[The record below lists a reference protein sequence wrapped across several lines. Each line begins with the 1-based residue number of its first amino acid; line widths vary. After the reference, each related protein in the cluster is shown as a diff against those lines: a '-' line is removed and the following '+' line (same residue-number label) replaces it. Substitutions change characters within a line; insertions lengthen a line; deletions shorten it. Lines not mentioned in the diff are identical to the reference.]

1 MLQALFARPALTIV
15 GAFILGILLAEHY
28 PSTPLALGLFIIP
41 FGFAIVAL
49 VATIFC
55 VHRSISKALWS
66 QGLLLLCSFSAGYQT
81 NFYER
86 NLLYDNAEV
95 DKGEFTA
102 LVTDTP
108 QRTEKGLRIPIKILS
123 ADSLPQGSKW
133 MLYLYGYPESK
144 EVPQMGDKLSGYAQ
158 APQKRKEIALR
169 SYNYWLRSKNC
180 TGTLS
185 LTYSEAAFRL
195 SPRTSAR
202 TLIEKSSDWRS
213 YFLQRIEQLPLEEEQ
228 KAFVAAIA
236 LGYRTKALES
246 YSQSFRAIG
255 TAHILA
261 VSGFHLGVVCGFIY
275 LLLGWLR
282 RLSRL
287 RFLLPLVLILV
298 AWGYVVLTGCSA
310 PTVRAAL
317 MVTLYQVTLLWACPR
332 DSINLLAFA
341 ALLLLLFHPGY
352 LFDIGF
358 QLSFL
363 SVLSILLFLPFF
375 AIPPVGRVHPLVH
388 YLYSGI
394 SLCISAQI
402 LTFPLVLYHFG
413 TVPLLFAWSNVPLV
427 FLASLIIPL
436 SLALATPLLSYFPML
451 EDTAINIL
459 RLLLDFVS
467 QTIQFL
473 NPWSDNWQIAMRPS
487 SLQVVGMYLA
497 LATFYVLLRRFIPW
511 QKKGSSR
518 VYDTISRRHFRLLS
532 KVQRVRHLLPQ
543 EDSDKLS
550 L

>member
-1 MLQALFARPALTIV
+1 M
-15 GAFILGILLAEHY
+15 GAFILGILLAEHF
-28 PSTPLALGLFIIP
+28 PSTHLALWLFIIP

-49 VATIFC
+49 VVAFFC
-55 VHRSISKALWS
+55 SLRTISKTHWS
-66 QGLLLLCSFSAGYQT
+66 LGLLLLGSFSAGYLT
-81 NFYER
+81 NLYER
-86 NLLYDNAEV
+86 DLLYDNAEV
-95 DKGEFTA
+95 GNGEFTA
-102 LVTDTP
+102 LVADSP
-108 QRTEKGLRIPIKILS
+108 QRTEKALRIPIKILQ
-123 ADSLPQGSKW
+123 ADSLPQETKW

-144 EVPQMGDKLSGYAQ
+144 QVPQIGDTLTSYAKE
-158 APQKRKEIALR
+158 PCKRGEIPLA
-169 SYNYWLRSKNC
+169 SYRHWLRSKNC
-180 TGTLS
+180 TGTIPV
-185 LTYSEAAFRL
+185 TYSEAAFHL
-195 SPRTSAR
+195 SSRTSAR

-213 YFLQRIEQLPLEEEQ
+213 FFLQQIGHLPLEEEQ

-236 LGYRTKALES
+236 LGYQTKALES
-246 YSQSFRAIG
+246 YSHSFRAIG

-282 RLSRL
+282 KLSRL
-287 RFLLPLVLILV
+287 RFLLPLTLVLV
-298 AWGYVVLTGCSA
+298 SWGYVVLTGCSA

-317 MVTLYQVTLLWACPR
+317 MVTLYQATLLFAFPR

-352 LFDIGF
+352 LLDIGF

-375 AIPPVGRVHPLVH
+375 SIPRARRWHPLVH

-394 SLCISAQI
+394 ALCISAQL

-413 TVPLLFAWSNVPLV
+413 TVPLLFVWSNIPLV

-436 SLALATPLLSYFPML
+436 SLVLATPLLSFFPLL

-459 RLLLDFVS
+459 RFLLECVA

-473 NPWSDNWQIAMRPS
+473 SPWSDNWQIAMRPS

-497 LATFYVLLRRFIPW
+497 LTALYLLLGRFIPP
-511 QKKGSSR
+511 QRNGYKRSS
-518 VYDTISRRHFRLLS
+518 YSITRRHFRHLS
-532 KVQRVRHLLPQ
+532 KAERTRRILLKRNFNK
-543 EDSDKLS
+543 STL
-550 L
+550 